1 MRLRVRIVIAIL
13 FGLSLA
19 VCYVMLISLLEYMVT
34 DERVYDRTPIIHD
47 SKGNVIGYR
56 YPPETE

>member
-1 MRLRVRIVIAIL
+1 MAIL
-13 FGLSLA
+13 LGIFLVYFYL
-19 VCYVMLISLLEYMVT
+19 MLISLLEYMVT
-34 DERVYDRTPIIHD
+34 GEDERVYDRTPIIHD